1 VAACGFI
8 MKKFAQAA
16 FYVNKLFHSMFM
28 KTYTNC
34 SSLPED
40 AGVLE
45 LNPFNLK
52 GFHRPQVL
60 VGQGF

>member
-1 VAACGFI
+1 MAACGFI
-8 MKKFAQAA
+8 MKKLVQAA
-16 FYVNKLFHSMFM
+16 LYVIKLFHSMFM

-45 LNPFNLK
+45 LNPFDLA
-52 GFHRPQVL
+52 GFQRPQVL
-60 VGQGF
+60 VEQGF